1 MKSASFYKLLGD
13 VYSNLQYE
21 DLAKSAYLF
30 SYQKNPHLFSVR
42 KALHHL
48 GVYVEDM
55 DEQAAPS
62 PLLQSI
68 QSLGKLHARLIRH
81 QPVFATSSPLSYY
94 YQFRSQ
100 YDNAQYLQAM
110 RSFRS
115 LQQLLPWWTKGLDT
129 FSSVLYVEKQK
140 GELEALLVKANLVI
154 PSSKETAVIRG
165 NLASLRGDAN
175 TLELLSAVT
184 MSYPFYAYGFQLLGD
199 EHLLRGDAEHAFDAF
214 RKALR
219 LSPKDH
225 RIWLGL
231 GDCYS
236 LQRDFGRA
244 QCHYEQALSLFP
256 SCVSAECRLI
266 QSLLQQG
273 NTQKAQQLLHSAL
286 TDHPDDVKLLLQQ
299 AQLYKSQ
306 KQWKR
311 AVATYERVVLRTT
324 LEVSTYIDMA
334 QCYHELGDLAE
345 SKRILFLASKMDSQ
359 NQHAIMVLVGRVYES

>member
-1 MKSASFYKLLGD
+1 M
-13 VYSNLQYE
+13 
-21 DLAKSAYLF
+21 
-30 SYQKNPHLFSVR
+30 
-42 KALHHL
+42 
-48 GVYVEDM
+48 GVFVEDM
-55 DEQAAPS
+55 DEQPSSS

-68 QSLGKLHARLIRH
+68 QSLGQLHARFVQH
-81 QPVFATSSPLSYY
+81 QPVHTTSSPLSYY
-94 YQFRSQ
+94 YQFCSH
-100 YDNAQYLQAM
+100 YTNAQYAQAIH
-110 RSFRS
+110 SFRS

-129 FSSVLYVEKQK
+129 YSSALFVEKRK
-140 GELEALLVKANLVI
+140 DELESLFTKANLLL
-154 PSSKETAVIRG
+154 PSSKEMAVIRG

-175 TLELLSAVT
+175 TLELLTTVT
-184 MSYPFYAYGFQLLGD
+184 RTYPFYAYGYQLLGD
-199 EHLLRGDAEHAFDAF
+199 EQLLRGDAEHALDAF

-225 RIWLGL
+225 RVWLGL

-236 LQRDFGRA
+236 LQGEFSRA

-256 SCVSAECRLI
+256 SCVNAQCRLV

-273 NTQKAQQLLHSAL
+273 NAARAQQLLHSAL

-306 KQWKR
+306 KQWKK

-334 QCYHELGDLAE
+334 QCYHELGDIAE

-359 NQHAIMVLVGRVYES
+359 NQHAIMVSNDFVYNL